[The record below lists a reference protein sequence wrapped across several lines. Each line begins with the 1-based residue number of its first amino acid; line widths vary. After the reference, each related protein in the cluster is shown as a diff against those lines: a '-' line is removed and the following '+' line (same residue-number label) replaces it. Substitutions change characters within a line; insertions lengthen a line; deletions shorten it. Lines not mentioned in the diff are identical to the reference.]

1 MFKFVGNV
9 LSMKKLFELIR
20 NQHSSIY
27 RLSLFILA
35 IGICVYIMPRKQS
48 SKYEPIEGKPWSY
61 ESLISDIEFSVK
73 KTPEKIA
80 EEKQQVRDKKS
91 FFFTLNSDKQ
101 QEAREKLNY
110 ELERFTSSKLE
121 NKPVLRSEKEH
132 KKYVESLEKKI
143 KTIWAK
149 IYKKGVIQKN
159 GNIEDKDGNYVI
171 YVDQGDGA
179 TQSYLSK
186 FFTINQATEL
196 IKSINISDEDDY
208 KESINILIEAL
219 TQNILYDAQNT
230 DLRLSAELE
239 KISTV
244 SGKVEIGELIVSKGE
259 ILNKD
264 TYLKVLSY
272 QGELEGKQISASDN
286 RLIMVGQTLLIT
298 ICFLIIFLF
307 MMKNRLNL
315 FKDTSAIK
323 LILLN
328 IILFLALARF
338 ATLFSNAYLIY
349 VVPFC
354 ALPLVIRSFYDLRLA
369 LFVHTITIILVG
381 WLAPDPFH
389 FVFIQL
395 LAGILSVLTI
405 ENLYKRSDLF
415 ISVGKIAVVY
425 YITFMGISLITKM
438 DLLGQDF
445 IVYGFLSVSAFL
457 TLFTYPLVYIY
468 EKAFSLVSD
477 ISLLELADTNHPLLK
492 EMAEKAP
499 GTFQHSLQ
507 VSSLAEQAVMEVG
520 GNALL
525 IRAGALYHDVGKIDN
540 TLFFIENQS
549 IGMNPHDELSA
560 DESAKL
566 IISHVIKGIEKAK
579 KHKLP
584 EQIIDFIRTH
594 HGDGMVHYF
603 YRKYITKFPD
613 RVDEKDKF
621 RYPGPKP
628 FSKETAV
635 LMMADSVEAATRSL
649 KVKNAETITNLVH
662 TIIQNQMNDG
672 QFNHASITLKEIDQ
686 IKKIFIKKL
695 LNIHHLRIEYPT

>member
-1 MFKFVGNV
+1 
-9 LSMKKLFELIR
+9 
-20 NQHSSIY
+20 
-27 RLSLFILA
+27 
-35 IGICVYIMPRKQS
+35 MPRKQS

-91 FFFTLNSDKQ
+91 FFFTLNSDKE

-132 KKYVESLEKKI
+132 KKYVERLEKKI

-149 IYKKGVIQKN
+149 IYKKGVIQNN

-272 QGELEGKQISASDN
+272 QEELEGKQISASDN

-425 YITFMGISLITKM
+425 FITFMGISLITKM

-613 RVDEKDKF
+613 RIDEKDKF